1 MKKTLILLFSLYSFM
16 ACEKEPDTKKK
27 EILETKVVSNIFA
40 GHSNYQLFSFATGD
54 TLPSTDSAT
63 TKWDIGL
70 KGTTIIF
77 NGGTSG
83 PGDAGVIIIDALFAE
98 VEEANSSGY
107 IQDAL
112 TAKAI
117 PTGSGNGWYNYD
129 FNFTTMTG
137 THQITPLAGKVF
149 VVRTA
154 NNKYAKFIIE
164 SYYKDKILP
173 GTDSKIGEKYYTF
186 KYVYQPDG
194 TRNLK

>member
-1 MKKTLILLFSLYSFM
+1 MKKTLILLLSLYSFM

-27 EILETKVVSNIFA
+27 EVLETKVASNIFA
-40 GHSNYQLFSFATGD
+40 GYSNYQLFSFATGD
-54 TLPSTDSAT
+54 TLPITDSAT

-154 NNKYAKFIIE
+154 NNKYAKFVID

-173 GTDSKIGEKYYTF
+173 GPDSKIGEKYYTF